1 MEDPFETIPLRRAQ
15 YRLAVMWFVPAFG
28 IFFILMW
35 QSLYSSIYKGHE
47 RELMEWYGT
56 LVWPISTLIVGALV
70 ANAGIRADRRVIDKA
85 LMRIA
90 QFCCAA
96 YILALFLTILAP
108 GIGFAREI
116 GKEPWAMLAEARPW
130 LLLLQGVVS
139 AMLGVFFSQSFLVE
153 KVEG

>member
-1 MEDPFETIPLRRAQ
+1 
-15 YRLAVMWFVPAFG
+15 MWFVPAFG

-130 LLLLQGVVS
+130 RLGLQGVVS